1 MRFKGRIVDHVML
14 ANGEQRL
21 TIQTRDD
28 LRGLYD
34 QLHND
39 EVSTDVKKYRKPR
52 SLDANAYFHLLVNRI
67 AATVG
72 ASDDEVKREL
82 VVRYGSVEKD
92 EDGSPCGIVLPA
104 TADVDRVYPYT
115 YFYKAM
121 ELNGAQSLVL
131 TDGVDSVVNSLD
143 GPNKLLSHN
152 RVDNLLGL
160 CALHSPYHLG
170 ISYVELVL
178 NLSGKHVPVGFNILL
193 HVVWHS
199 NNKLSVAWNG
209 IMQLAAVE
217 LSQQYSL
224 IAVHLLIQ
232 ETA

>member
-1 MRFKGRIVDHVML
+1 MKFKGRLVDHVIL

-72 ASDDEVKREL
+72 TSDDEVKREL
-82 VVRYGSVEKD
+82 VVRYGTVEKD
-92 EDGSPCGIVLPA
+92 EDGSPCGIMLPA

-121 ELNGAQSLVL
+121 ELNGKSYRCYLLYKHTRDMDSAEMSHLI
-131 TDGVDSVVNSLD
+131 DGTVSEA
-143 GPNKLLSHN
+143 K
-152 RVDNLLGL
+152 
-160 CALHSPYHLG
+160 ALG
-170 ISYVELVL
+170 IETMTPDQIRELEGL
-178 NLSGKHVPVGFNILL
+178 TPP
-193 HVVWHS
+193 
-199 NNKLSVAWNG
+199 
-209 IMQLAAVE
+209 
-217 LSQQYSL
+217 
-224 IAVHLLIQ
+224 
-232 ETA
+232 

>member
-1 MRFKGRIVDHVML
+1 MKFKGRLVDHVML

-82 VVRYGSVEKD
+82 VVKYGTVETYD
-92 EDGSPCGIVLPA
+92 DGNACGIMLPA
-104 TADVDRVYPYT
+104 GADVDKVYPYCR
-115 YFYKAM
+115 FFKDM
-121 ELNGAQSLVL
+121 ELNGKLYKCYLIYKRTHEMDTAEMSRLI
-131 TDGVDSVVNSLD
+131 DGTVSEA
-143 GPNKLLSHN
+143 K
-152 RVDNLLGL
+152 
-160 CALHSPYHLG
+160 ALG
-170 ISYVELVL
+170 IETMT
-178 NLSGKHVPVGFNILL
+178 PDQIR
-193 HVVWHS
+193 
-199 NNKLSVAWNG
+199 
-209 IMQLAAVE
+209 QLE
-217 LSQQYSL
+217 GL
-224 IAVHLLIQ
+224 
-232 ETA
+232 TPP

>member
-1 MRFKGRIVDHVML
+1 MKFKGRLVDHVML

-82 VVRYGSVEKD
+82 VVRYGTVEKD
-92 EDGSPCGIVLPA
+92 EDGSPCGIMLPA
-104 TADVDRVYPYT
+104 TADVDKVYPYT

-121 ELNGAQSLVL
+121 ELNGKSYRCYLLYKHTRDMDSAEMSHLI
-131 TDGVDSVVNSLD
+131 DGTVSEA
-143 GPNKLLSHN
+143 K
-152 RVDNLLGL
+152 
-160 CALHSPYHLG
+160 ALG
-170 ISYVELVL
+170 IETMTEEERRAIE
-178 NLSGKHVPVGFNILL
+178 N
-193 HVVWHS
+193 
-199 NNKLSVAWNG
+199 AW
-209 IMQLAAVE
+209 A
-217 LSQQYSL
+217 SS
-224 IAVHLLIQ
+224 H
-232 ETA
+232 